1 MATKSKKVLSLRANI
16 EDVKK
21 ALELAEQL
29 QEIGSRLGFNVF
41 QPGAMK
47 ELKMADILGHDWIL
61 SKKNADA
68 CSRTNSKDEYE
79 YLSGK
84 VGGAGQIDR
93 VFKDDPTDSVQHN
106 KYLGSMA
113 RITRNKAF
121 YLAYTNPNTSMP
133 LDILRIYEVS
143 PDEIKKETDRQLQN
157 SSNKISH
164 VSFPESFAKEHGKLI
179 YP

>member
-1 MATKSKKVLSLRANI
+1 MASKSKKILKLDEHL

-29 QEIGSRLGFNVF
+29 QKIGAKLGFNVF

-47 ELKMADILGHDWIL
+47 ELKMAHILGHDWIL

-93 VFKDDPTDSVQHN
+93 VFKDDTSDSVQHD
-106 KYLGSMA
+106 KYCNSME
-113 RITRNKAF
+113 RISRNKAF
-121 YLAYTNPNTSMP
+121 YLAYTNPDTSKP